1 MKGLAVHENRK
12 LQIVELPMPEYN
24 EYQALVKVLA
34 CGICN
39 GTDSK
44 IIHGTFKGVDTYP
57 ILLGHEAVGKV
68 VETGKHVK
76 YLTPG
81 DIVLL
86 PFLYQKTEQMIP
98 TWGGFCEYAL
108 VGDDRA
114 LEEAGIG
121 ISSPL
126 RDGSYPAQSVMT
138 SKDGIDPA
146 EMVMVI
152 TFREVLSA
160 IRRFGFRENESVL
173 IYGAGPVGQCF
184 IKFSKLLGMS
194 EVICVDITDEKTA
207 EAACMGADHVFN
219 SRKTNVVR
227 EVRKLLPDGV
237 DYVVDAVGLGS
248 LINEAMELIAD
259 HGNICCYGI
268 SPRMTQEIDWSK
280 APYNWNLQ
288 FVQFPEKAEEA
299 EAHSQIMAWIRA
311 GVLNPKDFISD
322 QYPFEKILEA
332 FEKVEQHLP
341 DTKKIVITYT

>member
-76 YLTPG
+76 YLKPG

-126 RDGSYPAQSVMT
+126 RDEIGRA
-138 SKDGIDPA
+138 
-146 EMVMVI
+146 
-152 TFREVLSA
+152 
-160 IRRFGFRENESVL
+160 
-173 IYGAGPVGQCF
+173 
-184 IKFSKLLGMS
+184 
-194 EVICVDITDEKTA
+194 
-207 EAACMGADHVFN
+207 HV
-219 SRKTNVVR
+219 
-227 EVRKLLPDGV
+227 
-237 DYVVDAVGLGS
+237 
-248 LINEAMELIAD
+248 
-259 HGNICCYGI
+259 
-268 SPRMTQEIDWSK
+268 
-280 APYNWNLQ
+280 
-288 FVQFPEKAEEA
+288 
-299 EAHSQIMAWIRA
+299 
-311 GVLNPKDFISD
+311 
-322 QYPFEKILEA
+322 
-332 FEKVEQHLP
+332 
-341 DTKKIVITYT
+341 